1 MDNMKKTISIIL
13 ASICIIGLV
22 GCGANKNANTKI
34 TENQTVEQKQ
44 NNTNTSKSEEQKKE
58 NNDEKISMN
67 PLIGE
72 WSDVKK
78 GTVIEFTQEG
88 KLLRAGTEVDT
99 YELIGENTVK
109 LTSTEGEEVEI
120 TYEIDG
126 DTLKWATN
134 MGEGQ
139 EFKKMNPVG

>member
-1 MDNMKKTISIIL
+1 MKKSISIIL

-22 GCGANKNANTKI
+22 GCGANKNANSKT

-44 NNTNTSKSEEQKKE
+44 NNSNTSKSEEQEKE
-58 NNDEKISMN
+58 NNDEKISSN
-67 PLIGE
+67 PLVGE
-72 WSDVKK
+72 WSDVNE
-78 GTVIEFTQEG
+78 GTVIEFTEDG
-88 KLLRAGTEVDT
+88 KLFRAGTEVDT
-99 YELIGENTVK
+99 YELVGENTVK
-109 LTSTEGEEVEI
+109 LTSPEGEELEI

-139 EFKKMNPVG
+139 EFKKINPVG

>member
-34 TENQTVEQKQ
+34 TENQTVEQKK

-72 WSDVKK
+72 WSDVNK